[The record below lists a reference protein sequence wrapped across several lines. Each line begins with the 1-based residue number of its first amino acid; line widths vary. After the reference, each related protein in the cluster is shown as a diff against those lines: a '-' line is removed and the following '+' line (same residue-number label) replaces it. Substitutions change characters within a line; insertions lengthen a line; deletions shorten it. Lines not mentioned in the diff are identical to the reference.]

1 MMQLLTNLFFLAHQL
16 KITSGLRVLD
26 NGLGPAVFGEEEG
39 VVDYA
44 LLAFDQKAALPS
56 QVCVCVCAPYGQFW
70 IKPIGRIFVTAFFD

>member
-1 MMQLLTNLFFLAHQL
+1 MQLLTNIFLLTHQL
-16 KITSGLRVLD
+16 QTTSGLRMLD

-56 QVCVCVCAPYGQFW
+56 QVCVFVCVCVC
-70 IKPIGRIFVTAFFD
+70 PI